1 MPLVKEHTRTP
12 LTLKDFID
20 IQGDV
25 RCGADMLFVAALALG
40 AALSQ
45 APVQAQTQAPDAL
58 RAQRAVLDQYCV
70 TCHNQ
75 KLKTAGLLLDKLD
88 LAQVG
93 THAEQWEKVVR
104 KLRAGMM
111 PPSGLPRPK
120 PDAYE
125 ALTVALENAL
135 DQAAAANPH
144 LAAPGVHRVNRT
156 EYANAIHNLL
166 ALDIDAAAFLP
177 ADDSSYG
184 FDNVA
189 SGLQVSPALV
199 EGYVEAAAKI
209 SRLALGHETAPARK
223 VYHVR
228 EDYSQEEHIAG
239 LPFGTR
245 GGMLVHHYF
254 PADGEY
260 LISWDPVR
268 TTVGGLYGGDSE
280 DEQAEVLVDGARVK
294 LFRIGKDVPSASLR
308 DKNEV
313 RVPVKAGE
321 RAVGVTFSATTYVP
335 NVDLNRHYHRSI
347 LDDNL
352 IDGFT
357 FTPQVSSMTISGPY
371 DGTRPK
377 DTASRAKI
385 LICQPTGAADELPC
399 ARKILTTLARK
410 AYRRPINEADT
421 ESLMSQYQ
429 AGRNSGTFEDGVER
443 GLQFVL
449 AHPEFVFR
457 AEDGPANVK
466 PGQAYRV
473 SDLELASR
481 LAFFLWSSG
490 PDDELIRLA
499 SEGKLHD
506 PNVLHQQ
513 ARRMLADPR
522 THELVKNFAGQWLQ
536 LRVMQSSTPEGID
549 YPDFDDN
556 LRQAFRTEA
565 EMFFESIVRED
576 RSIIDLLDGDYTFVN
591 ERLAEHYGIPNIYG
605 SQFRRVKL
613 DGALDVRRGLLGK
626 GGIELVTS
634 VSDRTSPVQRGKW
647 VLTNILGIVPPDPP
661 PNIPPLKEAAAG
673 SNAPQ
678 TLRQLMEAHRANPA
692 CAGCHKMMDPIGF
705 ALENFDG
712 IGKWRTKEAGQKVD
726 ASSQL
731 TDGTKITGV
740 VDLRNALLRY
750 SPQFARTITE
760 KLLTY
765 ALGRGVEYQDMP
777 VVRAIVRDA
786 ASDNYRFSALID
798 GIVKSEP
805 FQMNR
810 KPEAPERSPNL
821 SVARAQ

>member
-1 MPLVKEHTRTP
+1 MALPSAFAQSPVSLVSE
-12 LTLKDFID
+12 
-20 IQGDV
+20 
-25 RCGADMLFVAALALG
+25 
-40 AALSQ
+40 
-45 APVQAQTQAPDAL
+45 
-58 RAQRAVLDQYCV
+58 RAILNQYCV
-70 TCHNQ
+70 VCHNQ
-75 KLKTAGLLLDKLD
+75 KLKTAGLTLDKLE
-88 LAQVG
+88 LLPIG
-93 THAEQWEKVVR
+93 EHAEQWEKVVR

-111 PPSGLPRPK
+111 PPSGMPRPNS
-120 PDAYE
+120 ATYE
-125 ALTVALENAL
+125 ALTAAIENELDRAAVAH
-135 DQAAAANPH
+135 PH
-144 LAAPGVHRVNRT
+144 LPAPGVHRVNRT
-156 EYANAIHNLL
+156 EYANAIRSLV
-166 ALDIDAAAFLP
+166 ALDIDSAAFLP

-184 FDNVA
+184 FDNVVT
-189 SGLQVSPALV
+189 GLEVSPALV

-209 SRLALGHETAPARK
+209 SRLALGHETGPARK
-223 VYHVR
+223 IYHVR
-228 EDYSQEEHIAG
+228 EDYSQEGHIDG

-260 LISWDPVR
+260 SISWDPVR

-280 DEQAEVLVDGARVK
+280 DEQAEVLIDGARVK
-294 LFRIGKDVPSASLR
+294 VFRIGKDVPIASLR
-308 DKNEV
+308 DKNVV

-321 RAVGVTFSATTYVP
+321 RSVGVTFLATTYVP
-335 NVDLNRHYHRSI
+335 NVDLNHHYHRSI

-352 IDGFT
+352 VDGFT
-357 FTPQVSSMTISGPY
+357 FTPQVSSVTIAGPY
-371 DGTRPK
+371 DGTRPVS
-377 DTASRAKI
+377 TPSRDKVF
-385 LICQPTGAADELPC
+385 ICKPSAATEELPC
-399 ARKILTTLARK
+399 ARKILTTLARE
-410 AYRRPINEADT
+410 AYRRPITDSDT
-421 ESLMSQYQ
+421 ESLMNMYQ
-429 AGRNSGTFEDGVER
+429 AGRNAGDFESGIER
-443 GLQFVL
+443 GLQFIL

-457 AEDGPANVK
+457 TEGGPADVK
-466 PGQAYRV
+466 PGQAYRI
-473 SDLELASR
+473 SDVELASR
-481 LAFFLWSSG
+481 LAYFFWSSG

-499 SEGKLHD
+499 AQGKLR
-506 PNVLHQQ
+506 NSEVLEQQ
-513 ARRMLADPR
+513 IRRMLADPR

-576 RSIIDLLDGDYTFVN
+576 RSIVDLLDGNYTFVN
-591 ERLAEHYGIPNIYG
+591 ERLAAHYGIPNIYG

-613 DGALDVRRGLLGK
+613 DGDLDVRRGLLGK

-647 VLTNILGIVPPDPP
+647 VMTNILGIVPPDPP
-661 PNIPPLKEAAAG
+661 PNIPPLKDAASG
-673 SNAPQ
+673 NSAPQ
-678 TLRQLMEAHRANPA
+678 TMRQLMEAHRANPA

-712 IGKWRTKEAGQKVD
+712 IGKWRTKDAGQNVD

-731 TDGTKITGV
+731 TDGTKIVGV

-750 SPQFARTITE
+750 SPQFARVVSE

-786 ASDNYRFSALID
+786 ARNNYRFSTLIE
-798 GIVKSEP
+798 GIVNSEP

-810 KPEAPERSPNL
+810 KPEQTLTAAASK
-821 SVARAQ
+821 Q

>member
-1 MPLVKEHTRTP
+1 
-12 LTLKDFID
+12 
-20 IQGDV
+20 
-25 RCGADMLFVAALALG
+25 MLFVAAMAPS
-40 AALSQ
+40 AAL
-45 APVQAQTQAPDAL
+45 AQTPFP
-58 RAQRAVLDQYCV
+58 QRAVLDQYCV

-75 KLKTAGLLLDKLD
+75 KLKTAGLMLDKLE
-88 LAQVG
+88 LAPIG
-93 THAEQWEKVVR
+93 DHAEQWEKVVR

-111 PPSGLPRPK
+111 PPAGLPRPN
-120 PDAYE
+120 PVTYE
-125 ALTVALENAL
+125 ALTVAIEKEL
-135 DQAAAANPH
+135 DRAAAANPH
-144 LAAPGVHRVNRT
+144 LPAPGVHRVNRT
-156 EYANAIHNLL
+156 EYANAIHSLL

-184 FDNVA
+184 FDNVV
-189 SGLQVSPALV
+189 SGLEVSPALV

-228 EDYSQEEHIAG
+228 EDYSQEEHIEG

-245 GGMLVHHYF
+245 GGMLIHHYF

-280 DEQAEVLVDGARVK
+280 DEQAEVLIDGARVK
-294 LFRIGKDVPSASLR
+294 VFRIGKDVPIASLR

-321 RAVGVTFSATTYVP
+321 RTVGVTFLATTYVP

-357 FTPQVSSMTISGPY
+357 FTPQVSSVTISGPY
-371 DGTRPK
+371 DGKRPD
-377 DTASRAKI
+377 DTPSRDKI
-385 LICQPTGAADELPC
+385 FVCKPSSAADEIPC
-399 ARKILTTLARK
+399 ARKILQALAQR
-410 AYRRPINEADT
+410 AYRRPITDSDA
-421 ESLMSQYQ
+421 ESLMNMYQ
-429 AGRNSGTFEDGVER
+429 AGRNAGNFEDGIER
-443 GLQFVL
+443 GLQFIL

-457 AEDGPANVK
+457 TEDGPANVK
-466 PGQAYRV
+466 PGEAYRI
-473 SDLELASR
+473 SDMELASR
-481 LAFFLWSSG
+481 LAFFFWSSG

-499 SEGKLHD
+499 SQGKLRD
-506 PNVLHQQ
+506 NLEPQV
-513 ARRMLADPR
+513 RRMLADPR
-522 THELVKNFAGQWLQ
+522 THELVRNFAGQWLQ
-536 LRVMQSSTPEGID
+536 LRVMQSSTPEGVD

-556 LRQAFRTEA
+556 LRQAFRSEA

-591 ERLAEHYGIPNIYG
+591 QRLAEHYGIPDVYG
-605 SQFRRVKL
+605 SRFRRVML
-613 DGALDVRRGLLGK
+613 TGGLDVRRGLLGK
-626 GGIELVTS
+626 GGVELVTS

-647 VLTNILGIVPPDPP
+647 VMTNILGIVPPDPP
-661 PNIPPLKEAAAG
+661 PNIPPLKEASVA
-673 SNAPQ
+673 SNGPQ
-678 TLRQLMEAHRANPA
+678 TMRQLMEAHRANPA

-705 ALENFDG
+705 AMENFDG
-712 IGKWRTKEAGQKVD
+712 IGKWRTKDGGQQVD

-731 TDGTKITGV
+731 TDGTRIDGV

-750 SPQFARTITE
+750 SPQFARVVTE

-765 ALGRGVEYQDMP
+765 ALGRGVDYQDMP
-777 VVRAIVRDA
+777 TVRAIVREA
-786 ASDNYRFSALID
+786 ARDNYRFSALVE
-798 GIVKSEP
+798 GIVNSEP

-810 KPEAPERSPNL
+810 KREAAL
-821 SVARAQ
+821 SAARRPAMPSAARR

>member
-1 MPLVKEHTRTP
+1 
-12 LTLKDFID
+12 
-20 IQGDV
+20 
-25 RCGADMLFVAALALG
+25 MLFVAAMAWG
-40 AALSQ
+40 QSAS
-45 APVQAQTQAPDAL
+45 PTPPE
-58 RAQRAVLDQYCV
+58 RAVVEQYCV

-75 KLKTAGLLLDKLD
+75 KLKTAGLMLDALD
-88 LAQVG
+88 LAPVAE
-93 THAEQWEKVVR
+93 HSEQWEKVVR

-111 PPSGLPRPK
+111 PPAGLPRPN
-120 PDAYE
+120 AATYE
-125 ALTVALENAL
+125 ALTVAIENEL
-135 DQAAAANPH
+135 DRAAEANPH
-144 LAAPGVHRVNRT
+144 LPAPGVHRVNRT
-156 EYANAIHNLL
+156 EYANAIRSLL

-177 ADDSSYG
+177 ADDYSYG
-184 FDNVA
+184 FDNMA
-189 SGLQVSPALV
+189 SGLGVSPALV

-228 EDYSQEEHIAG
+228 EDSSQEEHIEG

-245 GGMLVHHYF
+245 GGMLIHHYF

-260 LISWDPVR
+260 AISWDPVR

-280 DEQAEVLVDGARVK
+280 DEQAEVLIDGARVQ
-294 LFRIGKDVPSASLR
+294 LFRIGKDVPIASLR
-308 DKNEV
+308 DKNLV
-313 RVPVKAGE
+313 RMPVKAGE
-321 RAVGVTFSATTYVP
+321 RTVGVTFLATTYVP

-357 FTPQVSSMTISGPY
+357 FTPQVSSVTISGPY
-371 DGTRPK
+371 NGTRPSN
-377 DTASRAKI
+377 TPSRDKI
-385 LICQPTGAADELPC
+385 LTCKPSSPSAELPC
-399 ARKILTTLARK
+399 ARKILTELARD
-410 AYRRPINEADT
+410 AYRRPITDSDT
-421 ESLMSQYQ
+421 ESLMNMYL
-429 AGRNSGTFEDGVER
+429 AGRNAGDFEDGIER

-457 AEDGPANVK
+457 TEDGPANVK
-466 PGQAYRV
+466 PGQAYRI
-473 SDLELASR
+473 SDIELASR
-481 LAFFLWSSG
+481 LAFFFWSSG
-490 PDDELIRLA
+490 PDEELIRLA
-499 SEGKLHD
+499 AQGKLRKEG
-506 PNVLHQQ
+506 VLEQQ
-513 ARRMLADPR
+513 IRRMLVDSR

-576 RSIIDLLDGDYTFVN
+576 RSIMDLLNGDYTFVN
-591 ERLAEHYGIPNIYG
+591 ERLAAHYGIPNVYG

-613 DGALDVRRGLLGK
+613 EGDLDVRRGLLGK
-626 GGIELVTS
+626 GGVELVTS

-647 VLTNILGIVPPDPP
+647 VMTNILGIVPPDPP

-673 SNAPQ
+673 SDGAQ
-678 TLRQLMEAHRANPA
+678 TMRQLMEAHRANPA

-712 IGKWRTKEAGQKVD
+712 IGKWRTKDGGQNVD

-731 TDGTKITGV
+731 TDGTKIAGV

-750 SPQFARTITE
+750 SPQFARVVTE

-765 ALGRGVEYQDMP
+765 ALGRGVEYSDMP

-786 ASDNYRFSALID
+786 ARNDYRFSSLVE
-798 GIVKSEP
+798 GIVNSEP

-810 KPEAPERSPNL
+810 KREAAL
-821 SVARAQ
+821 SAAKQ